1 MCIIGLNYRILKEGE
16 TIYNAKQT
24 KNENDLSAKAFSSV
38 FQDMLKLAEIEK
50 TSQLLAEEIEKD
62 IL

>member
-1 MCIIGLNYRILKEGE
+1 MQKNTFNILTRTKKMCIIGLNYRILKEGE

-38 FQDMLKLAEIEK
+38 FQQIQGN
-50 TSQLLAEEIEKD
+50 TCF
-62 IL
+62 